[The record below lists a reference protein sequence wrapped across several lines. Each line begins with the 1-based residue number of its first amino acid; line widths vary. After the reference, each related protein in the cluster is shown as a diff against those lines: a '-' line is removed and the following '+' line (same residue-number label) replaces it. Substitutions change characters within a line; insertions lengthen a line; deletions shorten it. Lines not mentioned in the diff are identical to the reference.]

1 MELALTRD
9 KLISLLLNELL
20 SGNYDCIILIVKI
33 KNQLEINDSI
43 NYHTHQSKLRKKNG
57 DLCNKFSTYSFLYMI
72 HAFDFDSLR
81 IQKKAKKELKNQQK
95 ILLEKEK
102 NFRGKDGALS
112 YYDTML
118 SNQNL
123 PRDQRKLIMK
133 MKQKRLNRLKQEEYN
148 DY

>member
-20 SGNYDCIILIVKI
+20 GGNYDCIILIVKI

-43 NYHTHQSKLRKKNG
+43 NYHIQQSSIREN
-57 DLCNKFSTYSFLYMI
+57 NKFSTYSFLYMI
-72 HAFDFDSLR
+72 HGFDFDSLK
-81 IQKKAKKELKNQQK
+81 IQKKAKKEVKDQQK

-102 NFRGKDGALS
+102 NFRRKDGALS

-123 PRDQRKLIMK
+123 PRDQRKLFMK
-133 MKQKRLNRLKQEEYN
+133 MKQKRLNRLQQEGYD